1 MIYLKHY
8 WVNPSGNYLTQ
19 GAEVDMR
26 HPSIEGIDVKHWC
39 NDERGVPYCLSVAPD
54 TTIINQP
61 PVGIQVLSKAEW
73 DALVALLPQP
83 PTPEEPDANIDW
95 DRFKQSTV
103 TSPELNALLAQV
115 VGEIPLAVIALPT
128 SIMEL
133 KVNNYANFENA
144 WREIAAHIEI
154 PQDLKD
160 QFVALAQSC
169 NLPQRFIDILA
180 A

>member
-39 NDERGVPYCLSVAPD
+39 QDEKGIPYCLSVAPD

-61 PVGIQVLSKAEW
+61 PAGIEVLSKTEW

-83 PTPEEPDANIDW
+83 PKPEEADATINW
-95 DRFKQSTV
+95 DTFKQSIV
-103 TSPELNALLAQV
+103 ASPELNALLSQV
-115 VGEIPLAVIALPT
+115 VSKIPLVVIALPT

-133 KVNNYANFENA
+133 KVNNYSNFENC
-144 WREIAAHIEI
+144 WKEITKHITL
-154 PQDLKD
+154 PQELKD
-160 QFVALAQSC
+160 EFVVLAQSC
-169 NLPQRFIDILA
+169 NLPQRFIDILTA
-180 A
+180 